1 MHHPTRWTDGGHTG
15 RDGIMICP
23 HHHARAHD
31 ARYDMVRLSTGKYS
45 FHRRT

>member
-1 MHHPTRWTDGGHTG
+1 
-15 RDGIMICP
+15 MICP

-31 ARYDMVRLSTGKYS
+31 PAFTMTRLPTGKYS